1 MTQALSN
8 QVAWLTGA
16 GSGIGQSGALA
27 LAQAGATVVISG
39 RRGVAL
45 QETAALVEKAGGT
58 CHIEPLDVG
67 DVEAVEAAAQRIHGK
82 HRRIDILVN
91 SAGLNVPER
100 HWDKLSSRDWD
111 QVVRINLDGTFYC
124 THAVLPLMRARGGGL
139 MIHISSWA
147 GRYDSYL
154 TGPAYNSAK
163 HAVLAMNASLNL
175 EQGRYGIRSCAICPG
190 EVATPI
196 LDKRPVPVSDED
208 KARMLQ
214 PQDLGDTIRFV
225 AELPARA
232 CMNEILISPTWN
244 RITNSQIN
252 E

>member
-1 MTQALSN
+1 MTQALSD

-39 RRGVAL
+39 RRREAL

-67 DVEAVEAAAQRIHGK
+67 DVEAVDAAAQRIHTRHG
-82 HRRIDILVN
+82 RVDILVN

-100 HWDKLSSRDWD
+100 HWDKLSSGDWD

-124 THAVLPLMRARGGGL
+124 THAVLPLMRAQGGGL
-139 MIHISSWA
+139 MIHVSSWA

-225 AELPARA
+225 AQMPARA

>member
-27 LAQAGATVVISG
+27 LAQAGATVVVSG
-39 RRGVAL
+39 RRREAL
-45 QETAALVEKAGGT
+45 QETAAQVEKAGGT

-67 DVEAVEAAAQRIHGK
+67 DAQAVDAAAQRIHARHG
-82 HRRIDILVN
+82 RVDILVN

-124 THAVLPLMRARGGGL
+124 THAVLPLMRAQGGGL
-139 MIHISSWA
+139 MIHVSSWA

-154 TGPAYNSAK
+154 TGPAYNAAK

-225 AELPARA
+225 AQMPARA

-244 RITNSQIN
+244 RITNSQIH